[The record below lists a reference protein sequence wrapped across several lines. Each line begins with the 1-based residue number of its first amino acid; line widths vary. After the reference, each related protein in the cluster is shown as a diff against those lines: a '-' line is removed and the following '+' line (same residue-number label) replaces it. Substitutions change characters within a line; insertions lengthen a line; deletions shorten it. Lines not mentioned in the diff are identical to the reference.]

1 MTATLLTFNI
11 PLDQLQNVLALYDH
25 MQVWRSTTGSS
36 GTYTEIT
43 GSPETAA
50 VAKSTT
56 SPPWAVSGLV
66 LNVSLSSADPVAI
79 TFHDANTG
87 PGPLRIE
94 DVVQQ
99 INLAIPGLAKIDPD
113 DNAVFDL
120 TNPLTGTGSTILLTG
135 NALVV
140 FGLPSTLQ
148 SGVAPRILIG
158 LLNTQY
164 KFTDLGGD
172 PTYWYKTR
180 YWSSKTNAV
189 SAFSTPQQANPSQ
202 VLANGSLVLATVD
215 LVSVTGAPVVGRRII
230 IVPVVMQQFLNG
242 SIDYGLLPSS
252 DRIELTTDASGH
264 AQTNLVVG
272 STIRVFFEGSGYSRE
287 CVVPAAQSPATS
299 IDLLAI
305 LSTQPDPFSIVQAP
319 PMPIREG

>member
-1 MTATLLTFNI
+1 MPATATLLTFNI

-25 MQVWRSTTGSS
+25 MQVWRSTS
-36 GTYTEIT
+36 GQGGPYAEIT
-43 GSPETAA
+43 GTPETAA
-50 VAKSTT
+50 VAKSTVN
-56 SPPWAVSGLV
+56 PPWAVSGLV
-66 LNVSLSSADPVAI
+66 LNVSLSGADLVVI

-87 PGPLRIE
+87 AGPLRIE
-94 DVVQQ
+94 DVVEQ
-99 INLAIPGLAKIDPD
+99 INEAIPGLAKIDAD
-113 DNAVFDL
+113 SNAVFDL
-120 TNPLTGTGSTILLTG
+120 TNPLTGTGSTILLSG
-135 NALVV
+135 NSASV
-140 FGLPSTLQ
+140 FGLPTTLQ

-202 VLANGSLVLATVD
+202 VLADGSLVLATVD
-215 LVSVTGAPVVGRRII
+215 LVSITGAPVVGRRII
-230 IVPVVMQQFLNG
+230 IVPVVMQQFQN
-242 SIDYGLLPSS
+242 YGLLPSS

-264 AQTNLVVG
+264 AQTKLVIG

-305 LSTQPDPFSIVQAP
+305 LSTQPDPFTIVQAP